1 MSKKVYIVRELDQV
15 KALTDP
21 LRSKILEVL
30 VNHEM
35 TTKQVAQFLG
45 EPPTKLYRHVDTLHK
60 VGLIDMV
67 RTNQKNGITEKYY
80 RAVGSTFR
88 IDQKLFAQD
97 LSDGAMDSAVEV
109 MLNALE
115 NTVVEVQEALK
126 RKIENAQDLK
136 FTFHQKTLNISTDKI
151 EELNNRLTSIIDEYA
166 SENDPNVPRYRVGLI
181 FYPQE
186 DLDENMTDQKE
197 T

>member
-1 MSKKVYIVRELDQV
+1 MKEGVYFISEVDQV

-21 LRSKILEVL
+21 LRAKILEVL

-35 TTKQVAQFLG
+35 TTKQVAQYLG
-45 EPPTKLYRHVDTLHK
+45 EPPTKLYRHVETLHK

-80 RAVGSTFR
+80 RSVGRSFR
-88 IDQKLFAQD
+88 IDQKLFAPD
-97 LSDGAMDSAVEV
+97 LTAGAMDSAVEM

-115 NTVVEVQEALK
+115 TTVTEIQEGL
-126 RKIENAQDLK
+126 RKKVDESQDLT
-136 FTFHQKTLNISTDKI
+136 FTIHQKTLNVSLDKI
-151 EELNNRLTSIIDEYA
+151 EELNDKLTAIIDEYA
-166 SENDPNVPRYRVGLI
+166 SENDPHGHRYRVGLL

-186 DLDENMTDQKE
+186 NLEEKE
-197 T
+197 